1 MSASDT
7 LLKELH
13 AELARQLLD
22 VVKNGVPVFDKEG
35 DEVGTRKAT
44 AAELEVA
51 VTFPKTTDI
60 TAGRAGREQARPQAD
75 GKQGDREEGHRE
87 EGERGESHGEEGSRR
102 EASGEEGARIDCRES
117 EERAGEG
124 GEEDAQR

>member
-35 DEVGTRKAT
+35 EEVGTRKAT
-44 AAELEVA
+44 AAELAVA
-51 VTFPKTTDI
+51 VTFLKNNDI
-60 TAGRAGREQARPQAD
+60 TADLNDSDATKEL
-75 GKQGDREEGHRE
+75 
-87 EGERGESHGEEGSRR
+87 R
-102 EASGEEGARIDCRES
+102 EALEARRK
-117 EERAGEG
+117 RAKPVMP
-124 GEEDAQR
+124 DFLSDSTLQ

>member
-22 VVKNGVPVFDKEG
+22 VVRNGVPVFDKEG

-44 AAELEVA
+44 AAELAVA
-51 VTFPKTTDI
+51 VTFLKNNDI
-60 TAGRAGREQARPQAD
+60 TADLNDSDATKELRDALEARRKKAKPVMPDFLSD
-75 GKQGDREEGHRE
+75 GGMH
-87 EGERGESHGEEGSRR
+87 
-102 EASGEEGARIDCRES
+102 
-117 EERAGEG
+117 
-124 GEEDAQR
+124 

>member
-22 VVKNGVPVFDKEG
+22 VVRNGVPVFDKEG

-44 AAELEVA
+44 AAELAVA
-51 VTFPKTTDI
+51 VTFLKNNDI
-60 TAGRAGREQARPQAD
+60 TADLNDSDATKELRDALEARRKKAKPVMPDFLSDSTLQ
-75 GKQGDREEGHRE
+75 
-87 EGERGESHGEEGSRR
+87 
-102 EASGEEGARIDCRES
+102 
-117 EERAGEG
+117 
-124 GEEDAQR
+124 

>member
-22 VVKNGVPVFDKEG
+22 VVKNGVPEFDKEG

-44 AAELEVA
+44 AAELAVA
-51 VTFPKTTDI
+51 VTFLKNNDI
-60 TAGRAGREQARPQAD
+60 TADLNDSDATKELRDALEARRKKAKPVMPDFLSDSTLQ
-75 GKQGDREEGHRE
+75 
-87 EGERGESHGEEGSRR
+87 
-102 EASGEEGARIDCRES
+102 
-117 EERAGEG
+117 
-124 GEEDAQR
+124 